1 MGRAGILTGQIDV
14 MAHIIRRETKD
25 YGGEE
30 IWTAEDPGC
39 PIYASPHI
47 TVTDKW
53 LDGVIAQ
60 RKAGE
65 DESKVDALYA
75 EFAAKASAQVD
86 KVMQEAKDSL
96 SAVDYAAKT
105 PSQVEADVKAIE
117 DPWTDTLSVE
127 GAK

>member
-1 MGRAGILTGQIDV
+1 
-14 MAHIIRRETKD
+14 MATIIRRETKD

-30 IWTAEDPGC
+30 VWCLEDPDC

-53 LDGVIAQ
+53 LDGVLLA
-60 RKAGE
+60 RKAGVE
-65 DESKVDALYA
+65 ESKVDAMYA
-75 EFAAKASAQVD
+75 EWAAKAAAQVD

-96 SAVDYAAKT
+96 SSVDYAAKT
-105 PSQVEADVKAIE
+105 PAEVEADVKAIE
-117 DPWTDTLSVE
+117 DPWTDTLSIE

>member
-1 MGRAGILTGQIDV
+1 

-30 IWTAEDPGC
+30 VWCLEDPGC

-53 LDGVIAQ
+53 LDGVLLA
-60 RKAGE
+60 RKAGA

-75 EFAAKASAQVD
+75 EFAAKAAAQVD

-105 PSQVEADVKAIE
+105 PAEVEADVKAIE
-117 DPWTDTLSVE
+117 DPWTDTLSVV
-127 GAK
+127 GVK

>member
-1 MGRAGILTGQIDV
+1 

-30 IWTAEDPGC
+30 VWTAEDPDC

-53 LDGVIAQ
+53 LDGVLVQ
-60 RKAGE
+60 RKAGD
-65 DESKVDALYA
+65 DEAKVDALYA

-96 SAVDYAAKT
+96 SAEDYAAKT
-105 PSQVEADVKAIE
+105 ALQVEADVKAIE
-117 DPWTDTLSVE
+117 DPWASVSAVE
-127 GAK
+127 AAR